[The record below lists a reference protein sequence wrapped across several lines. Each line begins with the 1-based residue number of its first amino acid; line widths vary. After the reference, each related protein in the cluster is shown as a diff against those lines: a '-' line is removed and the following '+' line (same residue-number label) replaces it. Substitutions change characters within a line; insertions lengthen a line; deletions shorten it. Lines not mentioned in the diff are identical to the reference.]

1 MLKKHVIIGIHV
13 TDRVKK
19 ATSIQ
24 EVLTNYGC
32 SIRTRLG
39 LHDTGQEFC
48 SPSGVLLL
56 EFVGSDSELATMKGQ
71 LAEIAGIEVQTMIF
85 DHP

>member
-1 MLKKHVIIGIHV
+1 M
-13 TDRVKK
+13 TQ
-19 ATSIQ
+19 AMTSA
-24 EVLTNYGC
+24 
-32 SIRTRLG
+32 
-39 LHDTGQEFC
+39 

>member
-1 MLKKHVIIGIHV
+1 MLKKHVIIGIHI
-13 TDRVKK
+13 TDRMQN
-19 ATSIQ
+19 ATAVQ
-24 EVLTNYGC
+24 KVFTDHGC

-39 LHDTGQEFC
+39 LHDTGEGFC

-56 EFVGSDSELATMKGQ
+56 EFVGDDDELKAMESK
-71 LAEIAGIEVQTMIF
+71 LEAIEGIEVQTMIF

>member
-1 MLKKHVIIGIHV
+1 MLRKHVIVGIHI
-13 TDRVKK
+13 TDRMKN
-19 ATSIQ
+19 ATAVQ
-24 EVLTNYGC
+24 KVFTDHGC

-39 LHDTGQEFC
+39 LHDTGDGFC

-56 EFVGSDSELATMKGQ
+56 EFVGDDEELKAMEDQ
-71 LAEIAGIEVQTMIF
+71 LEAIEGIEIHTMIF

>member
-1 MLKKHVIIGIHV
+1 MLKKHVIIGIHI
-13 TDRVKK
+13 TDRMKN
-19 ATSIQ
+19 ATAVQ
-24 EVLTNYGC
+24 KVFTDHGC

-39 LHDTGQEFC
+39 LHDTGEGFC

-56 EFVGSDSELATMKGQ
+56 EFVGDDDELKAMEEQ
-71 LAEIAGIEVQTMIF
+71 LEAIEGIEIHTMIF